1 MEPISGSAQVH
12 VHPLSK
18 VRNGFAQGRKPDTR
32 TLQLCRKGVS
42 PHLHPTPSW
51 TWGVRP
57 TPTCPFS
64 EFCPAL
70 ASVDRDDGDIA
81 YHWGWHRPD
90 TVLPLPLSLAPPPH
104 NPHNCLPPI
113 CGSCTCGSDSQWKI
127 SHNFFHK
134 VFCAFLFFSLTF
146 FSKKKLALRTKQKKF
161 QLLSAAVSG
170 DISGAMVVLQ
180 GTQNICFTRDQKPKK
195 SLFWTEQI
203 LCLTN
208 VQTFL
213 RSTVDS
219 CRLEKG
225 ASRKG
230 PPSLQFGFNGD
241 FDFLFENSMSKE
253 CIPYPWIRFTRKI
266 DCMSY
271 QTTKMLR
278 QPLFGVIPR
287 YLHTY
292 SAVREAD
299 PSQVHRAGPSSRAA
313 NYEAA
318 YNALVE
324 GQTGGAAGKFVWGP
338 HRQIGTPNQ

>member
-1 MEPISGSAQVH
+1 M
-12 VHPLSK
+12 
-18 VRNGFAQGRKPDTR
+18 
-32 TLQLCRKGVS
+32 S

-90 TVLPLPLSLAPPPH
+90 TVLPLPLFFAAPPPQQ
-104 NPHNCLPPI
+104 PAQLPAI
-113 CGSCTCGSDSQWKI
+113 HLWLLHLWLLFSVENFSRLFSQCVLCI
-127 SHNFFHK
+127 FVFFLD
-134 VFCAFLFFSLTF
+134 LFFR
-146 FSKKKLALRTKQKKF
+146 KKKLALRTKQKKF

-170 DISGAMVVLQ
+170 DNSGAMVVLQ